1 MLKIIIF
8 LFLPLYLGQSVL
20 FFLFFMVNKINQVL
34 QTCRKTNWK
43 NRLGDVKLKLP
54 YFNGRLLAGPFDSL
68 TAASPLQK
76 VRHLVRL
83 LRPQHPRHG
92 LGAPGQGQRVPPGLL
107 RLLLL
112 QEAAFHRRGVRPG
125 GGEGAVQG
133 ALRLHAGQPQAG
145 RGERCEEPGGRAPRS
160 PCQMGGIIVIF
171 FFYFESDKWKNIKL
185 LPQYSS

>member
-1 MLKIIIF
+1 MSNFK
-8 LFLPLYLGQSVL
+8 
-20 FFLFFMVNKINQVL
+20 
-34 QTCRKTNWK
+34 R
-43 NRLGDVKLKLP
+43 P
-54 YFNGRLLAGPFDSL
+54 YFNVRLLACAFDSL

-92 LGAPGQGQRVPPGLL
+92 LGAPGEGQRVPPGLL

-112 QEAAFHRRGVRPG
+112 QEAAVHRRGVRSG
-125 GGEGAVQG
+125 GGEGAVPG

-145 RGERCEEPGGRAPRS
+145 RGERCEEPGGRRTTGAPRT

-171 FFYFESDKWKNIKL
+171 FFYFESDEWKNIKL
-185 LPQYSS
+185 LHNITPRNDIIK

>member
-1 MLKIIIF
+1 MSNLK
-8 LFLPLYLGQSVL
+8 
-20 FFLFFMVNKINQVL
+20 
-34 QTCRKTNWK
+34 R
-43 NRLGDVKLKLP
+43 P
-54 YFNGRLLAGPFDSL
+54 YFNVRLLACAFDSL

-92 LGAPGQGQRVPPGLL
+92 LGAPGEGQRVPPGLL

-112 QEAAFHRRGVRPG
+112 QEAAVHRRGVRPG

-145 RGERCEEPGGRAPRS
+145 RGERCEEPGGRRTTGAPRS
-160 PCQMGGIIVIF
+160 LCQMGGIVIF
-171 FFYFESDKWKNIKL
+171 FFYFESDEWKNIKL
-185 LPQYSS
+185 LPQHYS